1 MTNAVVLQ
9 EAIGDIRDSY
19 LAEAEAALL
28 RKHRSPIRR
37 LAAACL
43 VLILFALPVGAEV
56 KNGYISNLLAPVYG
70 GAQTQ
75 IVDSIG
81 VPLDASVTVGDYTL
95 KAEAVIGDR
104 YSVSVVYALN
114 HVDGKT
120 LDPWTRF
127 QMWEPSGARGNGGYL
142 SHKLSDDGKT
152 LYLIEQWT
160 GNESLFLWKRD
171 MQVVFT
177 DLVISDPELEEDQLL
192 QEGVWSLRFTARYE
206 DTTQTVWRG
215 KQAVTDGNGGVFT
228 IRKIELSPLGLHM
241 DLKFPA
247 RYFDALDE
255 GHEAFRVELLLKDGS
270 IIPIEDYGMGGGGKT
285 NGESWDYNYRTIFD
299 TPIPREDL
307 QAILI
312 CGTEFPIE

>member
-1 MTNAVVLQ
+1 MTNAIVLQ
-9 EAIGDIRDSY
+9 EAIGDIRDPY
-19 LAEAEAALL
+19 LEEAEAALVG
-28 RKHRSPIRR
+28 KHRNPIRR

-43 VLILFALPVGAEV
+43 ILVLFALPVGAEV
-56 KNGYISNLLAPVYG
+56 RNGYISNLLAPVYG
-70 GAQTQ
+70 GAQTE

-81 VPLDASVTVGDYTL
+81 VPLDAVVTVGDYTL

-104 YSVSVVYALN
+104 YSVSVVYALT
-114 HVDGKT
+114 HVDGKE
-120 LDPWTRF
+120 LDQWTRF
-127 QMWEPSGARGNGGYL
+127 CMWEPSGARGNGGYL
-142 SHKLSDDGKT
+142 SHQLSEDKKT

-177 DLVISDPELEEDQLL
+177 DLIICDPEQEDQLL

-206 DTTQTVWRG
+206 DTTATVWRG
-215 KQAVTDGNGGVFT
+215 KQEVTDSNGGVFT

-241 DLKFPA
+241 DLEFPA

-255 GHEAFRVELLLKDGS
+255 GHKAFRVELLLKDGS
-270 IIPIEDYGMGGGGKT
+270 IIPIEDYGMGGGGKID
-285 NGESWDYNYRTIFD
+285 GESWDYNFRTIFD
-299 TPIPREDL
+299 MPIPREDL

-312 CGTEFPIE
+312 CGIEFPVE